1 MFNFQ
6 NSLLFQSG
14 LCTMSELDGPRGS
27 IRIQHRNAH
36 IGLGLQPQSSIIG
49 DSLGPAP
56 SLHVGVARKVK

>member
-1 MFNFQ
+1 
-6 NSLLFQSG
+6 
-14 LCTMSELDGPRGS
+14 MSELDGPRGS
-27 IRIQHRNAH
+27 IRIQHRHAH